1 VQLYTGGAKESVDGR
16 TPGTPTLARRAR
28 MVDGMAPA
36 NARARGD
43 GRSNGGSREAAE
55 QGLRGLLAAVRA

>member
-1 VQLYTGGAKESVDGR
+1 
-16 TPGTPTLARRAR
+16 
-28 MVDGMAPA
+28 MAPA